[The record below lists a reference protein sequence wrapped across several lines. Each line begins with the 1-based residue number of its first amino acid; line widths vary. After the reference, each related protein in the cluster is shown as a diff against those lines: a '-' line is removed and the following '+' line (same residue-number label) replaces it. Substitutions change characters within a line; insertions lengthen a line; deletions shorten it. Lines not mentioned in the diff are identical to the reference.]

1 MRGGRVW
8 EERVDGGTSFL
19 EFEMDGIR
27 VKTQRSREAPFSFIS
42 LPQQVWGKGKGGGLK
57 DVRGEEGEGFKG
69 MA

>member
-27 VKTQRSREAPFSFIS
+27 VKTYRSREAPFSFIS
-42 LPQQVWGKGKGGGLK
+42 LP
-57 DVRGEEGEGFKG
+57 
-69 MA
+69 